1 MNRYIAAILCS
12 VIIISLIP
20 STVSAQTTEKK
31 TPRKYDKLLTAIE
44 SFAKL
49 NAQIEIRERE
59 FEILSPFVNEVIFYT
74 DDLKRACDLKCYK
87 SANNYYPR
95 LKKMSEALTEA
106 HRRYQTITPIIAE
119 RNAALRSEIKRAA
132 SFSPEQNKE
141 KLLVALNQL
150 NLENLYHYKAYA
162 TTYRSADKAMLSL
175 SASSDLTTIINSFAS
190 TTDRLVKVGRAQPP
204 LNAAIG
210 KLKNKVPEIRA
221 SIKTLE
227 DRRKALVCTATL
239 TKEWSVDVQCLP

>member
-1 MNRYIAAILCS
+1 MNRYITALLSS
-12 VIIISLIP
+12 VIIIFLIP
-20 STVSAQTTEKK
+20 SIVGAQATEKK

-59 FEILSPFVNEVIFYT
+59 YEILSPFVNEVIFYT
-74 DDLKRACDLKCYK
+74 DDLKKVCDLKCYK

-95 LKKMSEALTEA
+95 LKKMSEALAEA
-106 HRRYQTITPIIAE
+106 HRRYQTISPIIAE
-119 RNAALRSEIKRAA
+119 RNAALMSEIKRAA
-132 SFSPEQNKE
+132 SFPPEQNKE

-175 SASSDLTTIINSFAS
+175 SASSDLTTIINSFAT
-190 TTDRLVKVGRAQPP
+190 TTDRLVKAGRAQPP
-204 LNAAIG
+204 MNTAIG
-210 KLKNKVPEIRA
+210 KLKNKVLDTRVR
-221 SIKTLE
+221 IKTLE

-239 TKEWSVDVQCLP
+239 TKEWSVDVRCSP